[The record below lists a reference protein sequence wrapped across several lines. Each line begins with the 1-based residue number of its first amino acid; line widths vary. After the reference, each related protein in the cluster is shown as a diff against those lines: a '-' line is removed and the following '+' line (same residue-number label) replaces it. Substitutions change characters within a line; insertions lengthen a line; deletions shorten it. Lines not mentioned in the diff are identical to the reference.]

1 MTRPFSDDE
10 LRAAWPGSPNP
21 AQAYG
26 PDCPPPE
33 ALLAAIRGEG
43 PEAERLR
50 ILDHA
55 TACPACRADL
65 ALLHATSGMGV
76 SEQAVTPR
84 RYAWRRLAPLA
95 LAASVI
101 LAVGIA
107 GVGSWINRPPDD
119 VTRGGETGGPGLIA
133 PATGARIGAGLVQFI
148 WHPVAG
154 ALRYTMEVSAED
166 GTVVFTAG
174 TVDTAAAGSLGGA
187 SAGPYRWWVRAHL
200 DDGTE
205 RRSETRTL
213 EVTR

>member
-1 MTRPFSDDE
+1 MTGPFSDDE
-10 LRAAWPGSPNP
+10 LRAAWSAPQHSVP
-21 AQAYG
+21 AHG

-33 ALLAAIRGEG
+33 VLLAAIRGEG
-43 PEAERLR
+43 AEAERLR

-55 TACPACRADL
+55 TACPACRGDL
-65 ALLHATSGMGV
+65 ALLHATSGLGGG
-76 SEQAVTPR
+76 EQAVTPR

-107 GVGSWINRPPDD
+107 GIGRWINRPPDD
-119 VTRGGETGGPGLIA
+119 VTRGGETDGPALIA
-133 PATGARIGAGLVQFI
+133 PARDGRTAAGLVPFI
-148 WHPVAG
+148 WHSVAG
-154 ALRYTMEVSAED
+154 ALRYTVEVSGDD

-174 TVDTAAAGSLGGA
+174 TVDTTAAGSLGSA
-187 SAGPYRWWVRAHL
+187 PAGPYRWWVRAHL